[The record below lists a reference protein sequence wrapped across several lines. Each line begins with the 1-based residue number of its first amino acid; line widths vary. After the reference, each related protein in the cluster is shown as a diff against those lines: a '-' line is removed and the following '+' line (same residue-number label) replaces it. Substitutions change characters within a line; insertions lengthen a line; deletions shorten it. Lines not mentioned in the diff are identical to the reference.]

1 MIEELTN
8 KNFRSVIGQPNR
20 SVLVKYYHPK
30 CAACRP
36 AGQAFRDSAQ
46 AFSGRRDQLAFCAM
60 DVSANAC
67 PAGIYVPGTPYIQLY
82 IRGDTRRRT
91 YLGELDSNEINRFIE
106 AEIGLTTSDSAA
118 ANLVANAGVNAVANA
133 AAPST

>member
-82 IRGDTRRRT
+82 IRGTRGGARIWASSTRT
-91 YLGELDSNEINRFIE
+91 RLIASSRLS
-106 AEIGLTTSDSAA
+106 S
-118 ANLVANAGVNAVANA
+118 V
-133 AAPST
+133 